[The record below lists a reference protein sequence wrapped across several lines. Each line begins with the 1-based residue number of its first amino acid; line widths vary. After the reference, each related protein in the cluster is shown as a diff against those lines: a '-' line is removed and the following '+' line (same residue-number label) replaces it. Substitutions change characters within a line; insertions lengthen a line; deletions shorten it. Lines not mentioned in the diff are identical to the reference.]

1 MAVSPK
7 LLNTFPM
14 LNGLTDI
21 ALNQLASQSTLR
33 KFSRR
38 GIVLNAG
45 KQEGFVCFLFEGRL
59 QGVDFTLDG
68 REVGLYFVNP
78 GNFCGEL
85 GLLDNG
91 DQPEYV
97 VALSKS
103 QVVFVP
109 MLTLREVMFGS
120 EVLMSTLCERMANR
134 VRLMTAQRSLLGLTN
149 TGQRVCG
156 QLWMLTAQDENVSEM
171 TIINPPTHQ
180 EIAIMLN
187 LSRETV
193 TRIYQQLQGK
203 NIVKRD
209 GNSRLIVTDP
219 TMLKALAIGECEF

>member
-1 MAVSPK
+1 
-7 LLNTFPM
+7 M
-14 LNGLTDI
+14 LQGLSESG
-21 ALNQLASQSTLR
+21 LMQLASQSVLR

-38 GIVLNAG
+38 GIVLTAG

-68 REVGLYFVNP
+68 REVGLYFVKP
-78 GNFCGEL
+78 GEFCGEL

-103 QVVFVP
+103 QVIFVP
-109 MLTLREVMFGS
+109 MLVLRQVMFGS
-120 EVLMSTLCERMANR
+120 ELLMSKLCERMASR
-134 VRLMTAQRSLLGLTN
+134 VRLMTAQRSLLGLSN

-156 QLWMLTAQDENVSEM
+156 QLWMLTSQEDGEEEM

-193 TRIYQQLQGK
+193 TRVYQQLQGRE
-203 NIVKRD
+203 IVKRD
-209 GNSRLIVTDP
+209 GNSRLVVTEP
-219 TMLKALAIGECEF
+219 KKLKALATGETEF

>member
-1 MAVSPK
+1 
-7 LLNTFPM
+7 M
-14 LNGLTDI
+14 LQGLADKSL
-21 ALNQLASQSTLR
+21 AQLSSQSVLR

-68 REVGLYFVNP
+68 REVGLYFVKP
-78 GNFCGEL
+78 GDFCGEL

-109 MLTLREVMFGS
+109 MLVLRQVMFGS

-134 VRLMTAQRSLLGLTN
+134 VRLMTAQRSLLGLSN

-156 QLWMLTAQDENVSEM
+156 QLWMLTSQEEGEVDM
-171 TIINPPTHQ
+171 PIINPPTHQ

-193 TRIYQQLQGK
+193 TRVYQQLQGK
-203 NIVKRD
+203 KIVKRD
-209 GNSRLIVTDP
+209 GNSRLIVIEP
-219 TMLKALAIGECEF
+219 QSLKSLALGETEF

>member
-7 LLNTFPM
+7 LLSTFLM
-14 LNGLTDI
+14 LKSLPDSSLI
-21 ALNQLASQSTLR
+21 QLASQSVLR
-33 KFSRR
+33 NFSRR
-38 GIVLNAG
+38 GIVLTAG

-68 REVGLYFVNP
+68 REVGLYFVQP
-78 GNFCGEL
+78 GEFCGEL

-103 QVVFVP
+103 KVVFVP
-109 MLTLREVMFGS
+109 MLVLRQVMFGS
-120 EVLMSTLCERMANR
+120 EILMSTLCERMANR
-134 VRLMTAQRSLLGLTN
+134 VRLMTSQRSLLGLPN

-156 QLWMLTAQDENVSEM
+156 QLWMLTSKEEIGEEM

-193 TRIYQQLQGK
+193 TRVYQQLQGRD
-203 NIVKRD
+203 IVKRD

-219 TMLKALAIGECEF
+219 KKLKALALGEIEF

>member
-7 LLNTFPM
+7 LLNTFVM
-14 LNGLTDI
+14 LSGLSSI

-68 REVGLYFVNP
+68 REVGLYFVKP
-78 GNFCGEL
+78 GDFCGEL

-109 MLTLREVMFGS
+109 MLALREVMFGS
-120 EVLMSTLCERMANR
+120 QVLMSTLCERMANR
-134 VRLMTAQRSLLGLTN
+134 VRLMTEQRSLLGLTN

-156 QLWMLTAQDENVSEM
+156 QLWMLTSQEEKKPEL

-203 NIVKRD
+203 KIVKRD

-219 TMLKALAIGECEF
+219 AKLNALAIGEIEF

>member
-14 LNGLTDI
+14 LKELSDA
-21 ALNQLASQSTLR
+21 ALSQLASQSVLR

-68 REVGLYFVNP
+68 REVGLYFVKP
-78 GNFCGEL
+78 GDFCGEL
-85 GLLDNG
+85 GLLDSG

-120 EVLMSTLCERMANR
+120 PALMSILCERMANR

-156 QLWMLTAQDENVSEM
+156 QLWMLTSQEEGEEEM

-203 NIVKRD
+203 KIVKRD
-209 GNSRLIVTDP
+209 GNSRLIVIDP
-219 TMLKALAIGECEF
+219 SALKALAFGDTEF